1 MLDFTL
7 ALDDSGIGRSYRKIR
22 LLPMGSKSLG
32 LAPSSSLSFAFTAS
46 LLRMT
51 GTGQNPRSAGVAA
64 SLRAA
69 TAGSPAWR
77 SGRPKI
83 ALSGLPRRP

>member
-7 ALDDSGIGRSYRKIR
+7 ALDDSDVGHSCRKIR
-22 LLPMGSKSLG
+22 LLPLGSKSLG
-32 LAPSSSLSFAFTAS
+32 LAPSSSLSFAFTSS
-46 LLRMT
+46 LPRMT

-69 TAGSPAWR
+69 TAAPSAWR

-83 ALSGLPRRP
+83 ALGGPPRRP